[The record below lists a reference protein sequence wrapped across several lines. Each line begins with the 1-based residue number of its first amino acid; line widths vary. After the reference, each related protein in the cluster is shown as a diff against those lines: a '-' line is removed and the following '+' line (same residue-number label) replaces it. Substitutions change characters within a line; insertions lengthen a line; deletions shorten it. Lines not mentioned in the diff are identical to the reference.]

1 MLFNLKQAYQRIQTY
16 KKRRKAYLNCNLKC
30 FHEDIEVN
38 YDNIAY
44 NIHFIP
50 FKKSTNDYAW
60 SDNVHTQ
67 SMYIYIIKEIK
78 CVRSVPW

>member
-38 YDNIAY
+38 YHNIAY
-44 NIHFIP
+44 NMRFIP
-50 FKKSTNDYAW
+50 FKKSSKITHDQIMF
-60 SDNVHTQ
+60 TL
-67 SMYIYIIKEIK
+67 K
-78 CVRSVPW
+78 VRIFT